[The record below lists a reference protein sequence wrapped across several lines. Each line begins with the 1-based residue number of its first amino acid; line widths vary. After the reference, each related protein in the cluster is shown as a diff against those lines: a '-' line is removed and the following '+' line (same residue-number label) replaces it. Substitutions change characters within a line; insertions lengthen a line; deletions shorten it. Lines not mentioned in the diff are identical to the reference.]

1 MLKSDLEEAGANQ
14 ALERCHRIP
23 NAPREIAPEQAFA
36 HVEVRSCDWA
46 NPRPEWGLAGNGAFL
61 IGRRKLTKGL
71 DLGGR
76 VFLHSYDPVAD
87 PQGAILEKIMTAP
100 LIVGEWINLG
110 YYFSAVDPWA
120 YGSGSKVLHNV
131 VGGVGVMLGSQSDL
145 QMGFPLQTVNNGD
158 IHYHEPMRLLS
169 IIEAVP
175 SVISSIIQKHAI
187 LQQLFHNQWL
197 NLIALD
203 PNTFT
208 FHRYNSDATWEP
220 VFQ

>member
-1 MLKSDLEEAGANQ
+1 
-14 ALERCHRIP
+14 
-23 NAPREIAPEQAFA
+23 
-36 HVEVRSCDWA
+36 
-46 NPRPEWGLAGNGAFL
+46 
-61 IGRRKLTKGL
+61 L

-76 VFLHSYDPVAD
+76 VFLHSYDPIAD

-110 YYFSAVDPWA
+110 YYFSAVDPWV

-131 VGGVGVMLGSQSDL
+131 VGGVGMMLGRESDL

-158 IHYHEPMRLLS
+158 AHYHEPVRLLA
-169 IIEAVP
+169 IIEQAP
-175 SVISSIIQKHAI
+175 SVISSVIQKHAI

-203 PNTFT
+203 PNTFE
-208 FHRYNSDATWEP
+208 FHRYNPDATWEA
-220 VFQ
+220 VSAIG